1 VQKVAICKPDAQRL
15 RHRLIF
21 VVASAE
27 KLRARQ
33 GRCRPMQFGRGAR
46 KKKTAHLQLKT
57 QRLVKADG
65 GEFGRRVVD
74 QFVDADQTGETGH
87 GHNVAIVRVN
97 HVREERLGSLK
108 HKGKI
113 LHLKL
118 SMRSWVI

>member
-1 VQKVAICKPDAQRL
+1 LQAGRSEIASQIDFCGCQRGEIESEARSLQINAIWTW
-15 RHRLIF
+15 
-21 VVASAE
+21 
-27 KLRARQ
+27 RAKN
-33 GRCRPMQFGRGAR
+33 
-46 KKKTAHLQLKT
+46 KKKSAHLQLKT
-57 QRLVKADG
+57 QRLVEADG

-74 QFVDADQTGETGH
+74 QFVDADQAGETGH

-118 SMRSWVI
+118 SMRSWII